1 MRDSLET
8 ALQTSI
14 LNDWHEDIIDV
25 LRRASP
31 SSARLRKFVL
41 SKSWNKSKQ
50 EEDSMKNWLV
60 SLVALVALVLAL
72 ASPVAVPAAPPA
84 PKPQPAVPAAAPADH
99 PEIRDA
105 IAALRRARE
114 HLNHAAHDYQGH
126 RVDAIRAID
135 EALNQL
141 QICLKYD

>member
-1 MRDSLET
+1 
-8 ALQTSI
+8 
-14 LNDWHEDIIDV
+14 
-25 LRRASP
+25 
-31 SSARLRKFVL
+31 
-41 SKSWNKSKQ
+41 
-50 EEDSMKNWLV
+50 MKNWLL
-60 SLVALVALVLAL
+60 SLVALVALVFAL
-72 ASPVAVPAAPPA
+72 AFPVASPAAPPA

-105 IAALRRARE
+105 IASLRRARE

-135 EALNQL
+135 DAINQL

>member
-1 MRDSLET
+1 
-8 ALQTSI
+8 
-14 LNDWHEDIIDV
+14 
-25 LRRASP
+25 
-31 SSARLRKFVL
+31 
-41 SKSWNKSKQ
+41 
-50 EEDSMKNWLV
+50 MKNWL
-60 SLVALVALVLAL
+60 LNLLALVVLVFAL
-72 ASPVAVPAAPPA
+72 AFPVSSPAAPPA
-84 PKPQPAVPAAAPADH
+84 PKPQPAIPAAAAADH

-135 EALNQL
+135 GAIDQL